1 MCKFDLNTLVRK
13 SSWFNEPVIAT
24 GLLSPSVVAVDSF
37 GEAYVTQE
45 GANNIIRAADKKVVA
60 SFAGRATAIA
70 FGVNDL
76 MLIGLYDS
84 NQVFWGKEAGSPSTS
99 VTEPVN
105 IATDATGRVYVAEG
119 AASNARVI
127 RYHQRDPGGQ
137 TVVANGLNGAAGI
150 AVDSVGNIF
159 IAEPGA
165 SRIVL
170 VTHDQQLFNWG
181 GCHGSTVH
189 ELHSVLDSKIKNSKF
204 YFNIHQVSD
213 SLSIW
218 IIAHRHIIF

>member
-181 GCHGSTVH
+181 AVTAPQYMSFTQ
-189 ELHSVLDSKIKNSKF
+189 
-204 YFNIHQVSD
+204 Y
-213 SLSIW
+213 
-218 IIAHRHIIF
+218 